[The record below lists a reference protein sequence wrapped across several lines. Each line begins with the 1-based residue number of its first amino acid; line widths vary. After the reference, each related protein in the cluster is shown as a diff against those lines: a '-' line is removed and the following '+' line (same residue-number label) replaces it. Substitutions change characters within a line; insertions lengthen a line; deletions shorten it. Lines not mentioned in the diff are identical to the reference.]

1 MTASAL
7 PLPPHLTSATREAP
21 ATAAPDA
28 TAMLAA
34 ALARESAGHRVI
46 HLEVGE
52 PDAPTPAHVVE
63 AAVRALHAGATRYVQ
78 AAGIVRL
85 REAAARHF
93 RARGIA
99 ADDADAARV
108 VVTPGAKA
116 LLHHVATA
124 TLGAGDEALVP
135 DPGYPVAAGIVRL
148 VGARPVPYPIH
159 PERGIDVEALERL
172 VTARTRLLVLNS
184 PHNPTGAMATRE
196 QLDAIADLAHR
207 RDLVVLSDEIYWR
220 HVYDGAHESIATRP
234 GMAARTVVVDG
245 LSKAWAMTGWRL
257 GFGLMPAWLAAEVT
271 RLVSLSTT
279 CVPAFVQE
287 AGIAALEGPDDE
299 MTSYVAE
306 LRRRRDWLVGA
317 LNEIPGIRCAAP
329 HGAFYV
335 FPCVRGLLER
345 ASLDAA
351 DLARRLLDE
360 AGVACVPGSAY
371 GAQGEGHLRLS
382 FAASMEQLREAVDR
396 IRQFSAAGSGCF

>member
-1 MTASAL
+1 
-7 PLPPHLTSATREAP
+7 
-21 ATAAPDA
+21 
-28 TAMLAA
+28 
-34 ALARESAGHRVI
+34 
-46 HLEVGE
+46 
-52 PDAPTPAHVVE
+52 
-63 AAVRALHAGATRYVQ
+63 
-78 AAGIVRL
+78 
-85 REAAARHF
+85 
-93 RARGIA
+93 
-99 ADDADAARV
+99 
-108 VVTPGAKA
+108 
-116 LLHHVATA
+116 VATA

-184 PHNPTGAMATRE
+184 PHNPTGALATRG
-196 QLDAIADLAHR
+196 QLDALADLAHR

-299 MTSYVAE
+299 MTAYVAE

-329 HGAFYV
+329 RGAFYV

-345 ASLDAA
+345 KSLDAA
-351 DLARRLLDE
+351 ELARRLLDE
-360 AGVACVPGSAY
+360 AGVACVAGSAY
-371 GAQGEGHLRLS
+371 GARGEGHLRLS
-382 FAASMEQLREAVDR
+382 FAASMEELREAVDR
-396 IRQFSAAGSGCF
+396 IRQFSAAGSRCS